1 MYKILVVEDD
11 PIIAQVM
18 QQTLQNWGYQVDCVT
33 DFKGVLNTFIAAEP
47 QLVLLDISL
56 PYYSGF
62 YWCGEI
68 RKVSKVPILFISS
81 AADSMNMVMAMNLG
95 ADDFI
100 AKPFDL
106 GVFVAKIQ
114 AIMRRTYDYVGQ
126 TNFMSYAGVMLN
138 LTDATL
144 RYGDSQIEL
153 TKNDFKTLQVL
164 MENPTEIISRSA
176 IMTKLWESDSFIDDN
191 TLTVNMTRLKKKLEE
206 IGLKNFIVTKKG
218 VGYRVNTPE
227 AFGLAAQGDD

>member
-18 QQTLQNWGYQVDCVT
+18 QQTLQNWGYLVDSVT
-33 DFKGVLNTFIAAEP
+33 DFKNVLNTFIAVEP

-56 PYYSGF
+56 PNYSGF
-62 YWCGEI
+62 FWCGEI
-68 RKVSKVPILFISS
+68 RKISKVPILFISS

-126 TNFMSYAGVMLN
+126 STIMSYAGVILN

-144 RYGDSQIEL
+144 RFGDSQIEL

-191 TLTVNMTRLKKKLEE
+191 TLTVNMTRLKKKLED
-206 IGLKNFIVTKKG
+206 IGLKNFIITKKG
-218 VGYRVNTPE
+218 VGYRVSPPE
-227 AFGLAAQGDD
+227 EAL